1 MLNKEKFKDKIVEL
15 ACCGHDFALKDG
27 KVVDCQDMPC
37 RECGFSSST
46 NILCCGANRKNW
58 ANSEYEEYVD
68 WSKVPVDTK
77 ILVRDDVR
85 ESWTPRHFAGIERE
99 HGFICTFEW
108 GGTSFTSYGK
118 TRLWKYAKLYKEEE
132 ECTK

>member
-1 MLNKEKFKDKIVEL
+1 MLNKEKFKDKIVEI
-15 ACCGHDFALKDG
+15 ACRGAHFALNNG
-27 KVVDCQDMPC
+27 EVVGCDNTYCGDCDFCFNPYYIC
-37 RECGFSSST
+37 D
-46 NILCCGANRKNW
+46 LNRKNW

-77 ILVRDDVR
+77 IWVRDDVR
-85 ESWTPRHFAGIERE
+85 ESWTPRYFAGIERE
-99 HGFICTFEW
+99 HGFIYAFEW